1 MAHVVETPEKVVV
14 ITGPSFSQGV
24 KFILFGAA
32 LGAGA
37 TFYYLGKRPKTSFG
51 ASKPTNATQSEAADE
66 IESQAV
72 SLLARLKDLG
82 EKARDVAVIAG
93 ENLKPALDRAVEE
106 GKKTAA
112 DVQAKLKKE
121 LDEAGDK
128 PHFTEEDL
136 PSQSEEKFV
145 E

>member
-1 MAHVVETPEKVVV
+1 MAKIVETPEKVVV

-37 TFYYLGKRPKTSFG
+37 TFYYLGKRPKSYSSPTTST
-51 ASKPTNATQSEAADE
+51 KSELTEE

-72 SLLARLKDLG
+72 SLLSRLKDLG
-82 EKARDVAVIAG
+82 EKARDVALVAG

-112 DVQAKLKKE
+112 DVQAKLKRE

-128 PHFTEEDL
+128 PRFTEEDL